1 MLVRT
6 PNETRCLTEWLV
18 DGFREMVR
26 DADVVEIT
34 KQPACG
40 YAGFEEF
47 VQSMRMNGIKPEQ
60 TFFQVHG
67 LKDGVLWYL
76 AMGFRTENG
85 DIDVTLLTESYSPEA
100 AKMEFLSV
108 FDERYVPPE
117 DT

>member
-1 MLVRT
+1 MMLVRM

-18 DGFREMVR
+18 DGFRKMGK

-47 VQSMRMNGIKPEQ
+47 VQLMKMNGIKPEQ

-67 LKDGVLWYL
+67 LKGGELWHL
-76 AMGFRTENG
+76 AMGFRMENG
-85 DIDVTLLTESYSPEA
+85 DIDITLLTETNNPES
-100 AKMEFLSV
+100 AKQEFLSV
-108 FDERYVPPE
+108 FDEKFAGE
-117 DT
+117 